1 VENSFNNKKDVLA
14 AFLDVSGA
22 FDNVNIEILLQR
34 LSVIGCPKN
43 FIKFIKFLMS
53 KRLIYTEDIESA
65 PRLVHKGVPQGVLS
79 SILYCIYVAEIVNN
93 LPKSVGISQFADD
106 IALWCNRRSMTSSR
120 SILEKAT
127 NTIYNIYKR

>member
-1 VENSFNNKKDVLA
+1 MLKSRLQWWIEYKSVLPKCQSGFRKGQCTIDNLVNFTVIVEDSFNNKKDVLA

-53 KRLIYTEDIESA
+53 ERLIYTEDIS
-65 PRLVHKGVPQGVLS
+65 P
-79 SILYCIYVAEIVNN
+79 
-93 LPKSVGISQFADD
+93 
-106 IALWCNRRSMTSSR
+106 
-120 SILEKAT
+120 
-127 NTIYNIYKR
+127 